1 MPNLVDERNRS
12 AVVHAGRRRRD
23 QRHGSPQDSTELFI
37 RYRRTR
43 ERADRNEL
51 IERHRWIAGLAAKRL
66 RTRGEPYED
75 LHQVALLGL
84 LKAVERYD
92 PERGVSF
99 ATFAMPTVLGELRRH
114 FRDTTWAVHVPRR
127 AKELFGEVQAV
138 RDRLAGELRR
148 PPTTA
153 ELAAALGTSE
163 EVALQA
169 QEAANAYRTTALAPA
184 PGSDR
189 ASPEDVLLG
198 MEDARLVG
206 VCDHVAL
213 REVMRRLP
221 ERQRQILLLRFS
233 ADLRQ
238 RDIATQLGISQVHVS
253 RLLRDALRK
262 LRVALDESETA

>member
-1 MPNLVDERNRS
+1 M
-12 AVVHAGRRRRD
+12 
-23 QRHGSPQDSTELFI
+23 
-37 RYRRTR
+37 
-43 ERADRNEL
+43 
-51 IERHRWIAGLAAKRL
+51 
-66 RTRGEPYED
+66 
-75 LHQVALLGL
+75 ALLGL

-127 AKELFGEVQAV
+127 AKEPFSEAAV
-138 RDRLAGELRR
+138 RTGSPAPRR

-238 RDIATQLGISQVHVS
+238 RDIASQLGISQVHVS

>member
-43 ERADRNEL
+43 EHADRNEL

-153 ELAAALGTSE
+153 ELAAALGPPRRWRCRHR
-163 EVALQA
+163 
-169 QEAANAYRTTALAPA
+169 EAANAYRTTALAPA

-238 RDIATQLGISQVHVS
+238 RDIASQLGISQVHVS